1 MIHKVKDQTKKIDGL
16 NLKVIKQQRFEM
28 QAKKYLIDLEN
39 LKIESKCYMEQI
51 DKLKIALID
60 YDQHIRANVIT
71 NHEFMIQQ
79 LETENAHLRK
89 MLKIPEELFLVD
101 PEEEK
106 KKEAER
112 KKSVLRSIDEKLK
125 QAEKKIAK
133 KQTAAEIY
141 YQQQKEQGFDPFE
154 LDQEDYDIYRM
165 SKLKDQDQMPKQMKE
180 QVHAKIYGRIEE
192 RNYREEYRRQHE
204 KDILEEFARVYGY
217 DVNKHQPHHNNGE
230 IDVEY
235 LQAYIAECRAK
246 EEQMAKEQSLAK
258 QKEALKGKVGA
269 VSKKPA
275 EEKKQEG
282 MVKKNLTVETE
293 NMSTGPPQSNSSGNS
308 SNTNLS
314 DKLKDEKESS
324 ENKTG
329 PSILDIVSKED
340 EEDDEEE
347 EEDDFER
354 SETPPMD
361 KKQLEE
367 NSSNSVGNLQRDSG
381 EGGLSMTLNKG
392 QLTEMIQ
399 KQEEGPLNQSPGQSF
414 VDDEEEE
421 DEREEDSSPDSKNSD
436 KSPEPK
442 EKKIIE
448 ENKDELEDEREDLE

>member
-1 MIHKVKDQTKKIDGL
+1 
-16 NLKVIKQQRFEM
+16 
-28 QAKKYLIDLEN
+28 
-39 LKIESKCYMEQI
+39 
-51 DKLKIALID
+51 
-60 YDQHIRANVIT
+60 
-71 NHEFMIQQ
+71 
-79 LETENAHLRK
+79 
-89 MLKIPEELFLVD
+89 
-101 PEEEK
+101 
-106 KKEAER
+106 
-112 KKSVLRSIDEKLK
+112 
-125 QAEKKIAK
+125 
-133 KQTAAEIY
+133 
-141 YQQQKEQGFDPFE
+141 
-154 LDQEDYDIYRM
+154 
-165 SKLKDQDQMPKQMKE
+165 
-180 QVHAKIYGRIEE
+180 
-192 RNYREEYRRQHE
+192 
-204 KDILEEFARVYGY
+204 
-217 DVNKHQPHHNNGE
+217 
-230 IDVEY
+230 
-235 LQAYIAECRAK
+235 
-246 EEQMAKEQSLAK
+246 MAKEQSLAK

-421 DEREEDSSPDSKNSD
+421 EEREEESSPDSKNSD

>member
-165 SKLKDQDQMPKQMKE
+165 SKLKDQDQMPKQM
-180 QVHAKIYGRIEE
+180 
-192 RNYREEYRRQHE
+192 
-204 KDILEEFARVYGY
+204 
-217 DVNKHQPHHNNGE
+217 
-230 IDVEY
+230 
-235 LQAYIAECRAK
+235 
-246 EEQMAKEQSLAK
+246 
-258 QKEALKGKVGA
+258 
-269 VSKKPA
+269 
-275 EEKKQEG
+275 
-282 MVKKNLTVETE
+282 
-293 NMSTGPPQSNSSGNS
+293 
-308 SNTNLS
+308 
-314 DKLKDEKESS
+314 
-324 ENKTG
+324 
-329 PSILDIVSKED
+329 
-340 EEDDEEE
+340 
-347 EEDDFER
+347 
-354 SETPPMD
+354 
-361 KKQLEE
+361 
-367 NSSNSVGNLQRDSG
+367 
-381 EGGLSMTLNKG
+381 
-392 QLTEMIQ
+392 
-399 KQEEGPLNQSPGQSF
+399 
-414 VDDEEEE
+414 
-421 DEREEDSSPDSKNSD
+421 
-436 KSPEPK
+436 
-442 EKKIIE
+442 
-448 ENKDELEDEREDLE
+448 